1 MQEETGEKIRKLTSK
16 LNLWRYE
23 YYNLNSPTVTD
34 AVYDR
39 HFDELQR
46 LEKSSG
52 IIMSD
57 SPTQT
62 VGYKT
67 VTGLEKTVHPIPL
80 LSLDKTKQTGD
91 LMHFIGSHQV
101 LLMHKLDGLTVKLEY
116 EKGSLIRASTRG
128 DGDEGEVVTHN
139 ARVIDGIPTQI
150 PYRPRLVV
158 VGETYIH
165 KKTFDKLKETL
176 RDSAGN
182 PYKNARNM
190 AAGSIRCYD
199 AASCAGRGL
208 VFSPFAVIEGLDDD
222 AMIKAGK
229 CFKLTVLKQF
239 GFSPCEFILQGK
251 NPTEPEIVNGISKL
265 RAIADYKGLPIDGI
279 VVSYNDIPYS
289 LSCGRTGHHYKDAVA
304 YKFEDDLHETVLR
317 EIEWTPSRSGELSP
331 VALFDTVEIDGC
343 EVSRASLHNLAFIK
357 NLELMPGCRIL
368 VSKRNMIIPHVEDNL
383 DRGRFK
389 ERNIIP
395 NQCPC
400 CGQPT
405 QIQESNKTQVLRC
418 GNPKC
423 AICNLRKF
431 VHFVGEKAMDI
442 EGLSEATLEKFIGK
456 GWLRD
461 FTDIYRLDEHT
472 QEIVNMEGFGEK
484 SWRRLW
490 ESIQRSRLTT
500 FERYV
505 VAMDIPMVGRTASRE
520 LCRHFN
526 NNLNAFETAVYTGF
540 DFTVLQDFG
549 VVLHRNICNWFKVKE
564 NQKLWKELQT
574 MLTVNKKSSGK
585 RKTGS
590 IFAGRTIVVTGKLE
604 SFTRDSINAKI
615 ESLGAKAG
623 SSVSSNTDY
632 LICGEKAG
640 SKLGKAQ
647 SLGVKI
653 ISEQQFLD
661 MAESA

>member
-1 MQEETGEKIRKLTSK
+1 MQEETGEKIRKLTAK
-16 LNLWRYE
+16 LNRWRHE
-23 YYNLNSPTVTD
+23 YYNLNAPAVSD

-39 HFDELQR
+39 HIDELKR
-46 LEKSSG
+46 LEQISG

-62 VGYKT
+62 VGCKT
-67 VTGLEKTVHPIPL
+67 VKGLEKAVHTIPL

-91 LMHFIGSHQV
+91 LMRFIGSHNV

-116 EKGSLIRASTRG
+116 ERGSLIRASTRG
-128 DGDEGEVVTHN
+128 DGEEGEVVTHN
-139 ARVIDGIPTQI
+139 ASAIDGIPAQI

-158 VGETYIH
+158 AGEAYIR
-165 KKTFDKLKETL
+165 KNTFDKLKETL

-208 VFSPFAVIEGLDDD
+208 VFSPFAVIEGLDDN
-222 AMIKAGK
+222 ARIKAGK
-229 CFKLTVLKQF
+229 CLKLTTLKQL
-239 GFSPCEFILQGK
+239 GFSPCEFILLRK
-251 NPTEPEIVNGISKL
+251 NPTELEIINGISKL
-265 RAIADYKGLPIDGI
+265 RTMADDKGLPIDGI

-289 LSCGRTGHHYKDAVA
+289 LSCGRTGHHYKDALA

-331 VALFDTVEIDGC
+331 VALFDVVEIDGC

-357 NLELMPGCRIL
+357 NLELMLGCRIL

-395 NQCPC
+395 HQCPC

-405 QIQESNKTQVLRC
+405 RIQESNKTQVLQC

-423 AICNLRKF
+423 SIQNLRKF

-442 EGLSEATLEKFIGK
+442 EGLSEATLEKFIGR

-461 FTDIYRLDEHT
+461 FTDIYRLDKHA
-472 QEIVNMEGFGEK
+472 QEIVSMEGFGEK

-490 ESIQRSRLTT
+490 ESIQRSHRTT
-500 FERYV
+500 FERFV
-505 VAMDIPMVGRTASRE
+505 IAMDIPMVGRTASRE

-526 NNLNAFETAVYTGF
+526 GSLNAFETAAYTGF

-549 VVLHRNICNWFKVKE
+549 AVLHRNIHDWFKVKE

-574 MLTVNKKSSGK
+574 MLKISKKSAGTK
-585 RKTGS
+585 KTGNC
-590 IFAGRTIVVTGKLE
+590 FAGRTIVVTGKLE
-604 SFTRDSINAKI
+604 SFTRESINAKI

-640 SKLGKAQ
+640 SKLGKAKA
-647 SLGVKI
+647 LGVTVLN
-653 ISEQQFLD
+653 EQQFLD